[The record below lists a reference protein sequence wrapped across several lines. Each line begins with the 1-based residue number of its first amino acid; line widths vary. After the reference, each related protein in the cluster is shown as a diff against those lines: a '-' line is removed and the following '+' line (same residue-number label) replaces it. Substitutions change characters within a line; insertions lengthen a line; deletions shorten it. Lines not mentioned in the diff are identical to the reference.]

1 LDTRRLFLA
10 FLLSLAV
17 LLLWG
22 KLFPPPLPPET
33 SPVPEEI
40 VAPVAEQVTAADQ
53 VTPSEPAPGTQEL
66 PPAAPADSAAGAEPG
81 GEPIMAAAEERTVI
95 ETEWYRAELTNRGAK
110 MLGFKL
116 LAHQNFEGGPVDLVR
131 AREGFPYPLALVGR
145 DGESLAVN
153 EALFVLERGV
163 GSGGAEVLTYSFNGA
178 AGRVEKRFTFRPDG
192 LFEVEVTLAG
202 AQEGWGL
209 LMGPGVRNPTAAE
222 MDDRF
227 AQRSAVYRV
236 GEEVEKVNSQSL
248 GETTAIPAG
257 GLAWVGLQD
266 TYFLTAAMPE
276 TGLREAVLVP
286 AVVIAGAAGAPV
298 GILPF
303 RSEEELSEEQEDLSR
318 ELLVILQS
326 NGERLSTVAFWGAK
340 EYDRL
345 QSLPYG
351 LERTVDLGWFRFFS
365 LILLN
370 GLQWIYDNVV
380 PNYGWAIILL
390 TVVIR
395 IVLFPLTHKSTV
407 SMQKMQKLN
416 PKIQAIRQK
425 YRGKLK
431 DKQGRPS
438 PEAQR
443 KMNEEIMALYK
454 SEGVNPAG
462 GCLPMVLQIPV
473 LFAFYRLLSAAI
485 ELRGAPWMLWIQ
497 DLSVK
502 DPFYVLPIVMGASQ
516 FLQQKMTPAAGD
528 PMQRRMF
535 AMMPIFFTVLFLG
548 FPSGMVLYWLTN
560 NLLGILQQ
568 FVYMKIRERHEEN
581 NPNPSS
587 GAAKSKSGA

>member
-10 FLLSLAV
+10 FLLSLGV

-22 KLFPPPLPPET
+22 KLFPPPEPPQT
-33 SPVPEEI
+33 SPVPVET
-40 VAPVAEQVTAADQ
+40 APRAAEP
-53 VTPSEPAPGTQEL
+53 VTPREPPAVIQEAVPEAPTERLAEPELGSEPVM
-66 PPAAPADSAAGAEPG
+66 AE
-81 GEPIMAAAEERTVI
+81 MEERTVV
-95 ETEWYRAELTNRGAK
+95 ETEWFRAELTNRGAK
-110 MLGFKL
+110 MVAFEI
-116 LAHQNFEGGPVDLVR
+116 LAHQNSDGGPVDLVR
-131 AREGFPYPLALVGR
+131 ARRGFPYPFALMGS
-145 DGESLAVN
+145 DGDSLAVN

-163 GSGGAEVLTYSFNGA
+163 GEGASEVLTYSFRGP
-178 AGRVEKRFTFRPDG
+178 AGSVEKQFTFRRDG
-192 LFEVEVTLAG
+192 LFEVEVTVAG
-202 AQEGWGL
+202 AQPGWGL
-209 LMGPGVRNPTAAE
+209 LMGPGIRNPGADE
-222 MDDRF
+222 LGNRF

-248 GETTAIPAG
+248 GEPTAIPAA
-257 GLAWVGLQD
+257 GLRWVGLQD
-266 TYFLTAAMPE
+266 TYFLTAAIPD
-276 TGLREAVLVP
+276 TGLGQALLGPAIVLLQ
-286 AVVIAGAAGAPV
+286 AAGEPA
-298 GILPF
+298 GFLPF

-318 ELLVILQS
+318 ELLLILQA

-345 QSLPYG
+345 EALPYG
-351 LERTVDLGWFRFFS
+351 LEQTVDLGWFRFFS
-365 LILLN
+365 LILLK
-370 GLQWIYDNVV
+370 GLRWIYDNIV

-438 PEAQR
+438 PDAQK

-485 ELRGAPWMLWIQ
+485 ELRGAPWIMWIQ
-497 DLSVK
+497 DLSLK
-502 DPFYVLPIVMGASQ
+502 DPLYVLPIVMGASQ

-568 FVYMKIRERHEEN
+568 VVYKKIQERREETAAAS
-581 NPNPSS
+581 SS
-587 GAAKSKSGA
+587 GAPKSKSGAS

>member
-1 LDTRRLFLA
+1 MDTRRLFLA
-10 FLLSLAV
+10 FLLSLGV

-22 KLFPPPLPPET
+22 KLFPPPEPPET
-33 SPVPEEI
+33 GPAPVETP
-40 VAPVAEQVTAADQ
+40 VPVAEP
-53 VTPSEPAPGTQEL
+53 VTPSEQPPVIQEAAPEA
-66 PPAAPADSAAGAEPG
+66 PMAPAAETALESQPT
-81 GEPIMAAAEERTVI
+81 IMAEAEERTVV
-95 ETEWYRAELTNRGAK
+95 ESEWFRAELTNRGAN
-110 MLGFKL
+110 MVSFEI
-116 LAHQNFEGGPVDLVR
+116 LAHQNPAGGPVDLVR
-131 AREGFPYPLALVGR
+131 ARRGFPYPFALVGS
-145 DGESLAVN
+145 DGDALAVN
-153 EALFVLERGV
+153 NSLFVLGRGV
-163 GSGGAEVLTYSFNGA
+163 RDDGSDVLTYTFNGG
-178 AGRVEKRFTFRPDG
+178 AGAVEKRFTFRPDG
-192 LFEVEVTLAG
+192 LFEVDVTVAG
-202 AQEGWGL
+202 AQRGWGL
-209 LMGPGVRNPTAAE
+209 LMGPGVRNPTADE
-222 MDDRF
+222 LGNRF

-236 GEEVEKVNSQSL
+236 GQEVEKVNSQSL
-248 GETTAIPAG
+248 GELTAIPAV
-257 GLAWVGLQD
+257 GLGWVGLQD
-266 TYFLTAAMPE
+266 TYFLTAAIPDS
-276 TGLREAVLVP
+276 GLAQAKLGP
-286 AVVIAGAAGAPV
+286 AVVLASSANEPAGFF
-298 GILPF
+298 PF
-303 RSEEELSEEQEDLSR
+303 RSEEELSEEQEELSR
-318 ELLVILQS
+318 ELLVILQAD
-326 NGERLSTVAFWGAK
+326 GERLSTVAFWGAK

-345 QSLPYG
+345 EALPYG

-365 LILLN
+365 LILLK
-370 GLQWIYDNVV
+370 GLRWIYDHIV

-416 PKIQAIRQK
+416 HKIQAIRQK

-438 PEAQR
+438 PDAQR

-485 ELRGAPWMLWIQ
+485 ELRGAPWMMWIQ
-497 DLSVK
+497 DLSLK

-568 FVYMKIRERHEEN
+568 VVYKKIQERREESEAAS
-581 NPNPSS
+581 SS
-587 GAAKSKSGA
+587 GAAKSKSGASS